1 VVMLAV
7 LHYVA
12 AAAQRAVLQRV
23 RAALPADGVLLLR
36 VGNAGSGIRFRYG
49 QFIDKA
55 VMLARGHGFVSAHC
69 RSVAQWRLLLQDC
82 GFESEAVPMSDG
94 TLFANVLLVARA
106 R

>member
-1 VVMLAV
+1 
-7 LHYVA
+7 
-12 AAAQRAVLQRV
+12 
-23 RAALPADGVLLLR
+23 
-36 VGNAGSGIRFRYG
+36 
-49 QFIDKA
+49 
-55 VMLARGHGFVSAHC
+55 MLARGHGFVSAHC